1 MTDTESNKSKG
12 DEARIDVS
20 QPQDVKLWAQRLGV
34 SPTKLRDAVAMAG
47 PMVTKVK
54 SHLGLR

>member
-1 MTDTESNKSKG
+1 MTDTDLKKTKP

-34 SPTKLRDAVAMAG
+34 SPTKLRDAIALAG

>member
-1 MTDTESNKSKG
+1 MTDTELKNARD

-34 SPTKLRDAVAMAG
+34 SPTKLRDAVALAG

>member
-1 MTDTESNKSKG
+1 MTDIESRKTKPE
-12 DEARIDVS
+12 EARIDVS

-34 SPTKLRDAVAMAG
+34 SPTKLRDAVALAG
-47 PMVTKVK
+47 PMVAQVK